1 VLAENEVINS
11 AMWFFLGSFL
21 YATISSIL
29 FTARSLLLVE
39 ETIINCLN
47 VVWYSDKS
55 YETLL
60 KIKYDL
66 IRENKPQEQLY
77 QEMKSDEL
85 VRDTWRQMTIYG
97 IINSCPK
104 NFRAAVK
111 FRDWRTAMKYLRKHQ
126 KETA

>member
-1 VLAENEVINS
+1 MLAENEVINS

-111 FRDWRTAMKYLRKHQ
+111 FRDWRTAMKYLRKYQ

>member
-11 AMWFFLGSFL
+11 AMWFFLGAFL

-29 FTARSLLLVE
+29 FSARSLLLVE

-66 IRENKPQEQLY
+66 MRAGKSEDQLY
-77 QEMKSDEL
+77 QERESDEL
-85 VRDTWRQMTIYG
+85 VRDTWRRMTIYG

-111 FRDWRTAMKYLRKHQ
+111 FNDWRTAMKYLRKHQ
-126 KETA
+126 KEVA

>member
-1 VLAENEVINS
+1 MLAENEVINS
-11 AMWFFLGSFL
+11 AMWFFLGAFL
-21 YATISSIL
+21 YSTISSI
-29 FTARSLLLVE
+29 FFAARSLLLVE

-47 VVWYSDKS
+47 VVCYSDKS

-66 IRENKPQEQLY
+66 MKEGKSQEQLY
-77 QEMKSDEL
+77 QEMKADEL
-85 VRDTWRQMTIYG
+85 VRDTWRHMSIYG

-126 KETA
+126 KEVT

>member
-1 VLAENEVINS
+1 MLAENEVINS
-11 AMWFFLGSFL
+11 AMWFFLGAFL

-29 FTARSLLLVE
+29 FSARSLLLVE

-66 IRENKPQEQLY
+66 MRAGKSEDQLY
-77 QEMKSDEL
+77 QERESDEL
-85 VRDTWRQMTIYG
+85 VRDTWRRMTIYG

-111 FRDWRTAMKYLRKHQ
+111 FNDWRTAMKYLRKHQ
-126 KETA
+126 KEVA

>member
-1 VLAENEVINS
+1 MLAENEVINS

-29 FTARSLLLVE
+29 FSARSLLLVE

-66 IRENKPQEQLY
+66 MRAGKSEDQLY
-77 QEMKSDEL
+77 QERESDEL
-85 VRDTWRQMTIYG
+85 VRDTWRRMTIYG

-111 FRDWRTAMKYLRKHQ
+111 FNDWRTAMKYLRKHQ
-126 KETA
+126 KEVA